1 VENSADENLPEEKIE
16 NHAKSLNAN
25 SLNVIVAQERTKKAA
40 NSIEQHISSEPKKT
54 KTEAKP
60 GSMISI
66 NQLSGSHSQKS

>member
-1 VENSADENLPEEKIE
+1 LPEEKIE

-25 SLNVIVAQERTKKAA
+25 SLNVIVAQETTKKAA
-40 NSIEQHISSEPKKT
+40 NSIEHISSEPKKT